1 MGAWGYKVL
10 QNDYACDELSRY
22 LTTDPLRNFVLS
34 LFDNGDQFEILLGV
48 AIVDASINGADPELL
63 GGWGDYQEEGK
74 EFFNNLPTD
83 PLTDLVPDAVRE
95 LKRCIKSGTDDW
107 STDTAEERMDLYYTY
122 LDRLTGV

>member
-1 MGAWGYKVL
+1 MV
-10 QNDYACDELSRY
+10 Q
-22 LTTDPLRNFVLS
+22 
-34 LFDNGDQFEILLGV
+34 ILNYWVVG
-48 AIVDASINGADPELL
+48 
-63 GGWGDYQEEGK
+63 GDYQEEGK
-74 EFFNNLPTD
+74 EFFDNLSSD